1 MNKYIMMFVAAIAL
15 VSCSDD
21 VLETPSTP
29 VKAGAEVQF
38 GLSLEGTRTI
48 YGEEANDAFPIYWT
62 NEDKVQ
68 IYSPEC
74 LKDRNNAEYKVSVAT
89 ANQAYADKL
98 TKIDSSGVQWG
109 ENASADFYS
118 IYPSKYATLKGASN
132 AVTADVTI
140 ATEQSATNIRYAAAD
155 MTNVIMYAHTDG
167 IAAGNPVNLQY
178 NPLSTVI
185 EFELNVNASD
195 NKSITVNSLTLTAPT
210 GINIAG
216 DFALAF
222 PATAGATPTLTSTS
236 NGSNSITMHIVPSA
250 KLDATNTTLKAKMS
264 LLPINQTI
272 TGDWKVT
279 VNYNDG
285 LGAENI
291 KNATAP
297 LSPKANAN
305 STLVA
310 GKIHKIVLPAI
321 NATKEWIYTP
331 ANWMP
336 QLPDYERIYLSELS
350 LPGAWYAGATT
361 DSKYQ
366 ATDNFTTYWNAGL
379 RAFAVECRAYTPRT
393 GIIGTGNIGSNA
405 PTRICISGQNTSG
418 QNGATTNTWGRDVK
432 YISEVI
438 SSIAG
443 LVSEDDEFAV
453 LILNYAD
460 GGDHGHRPDYDY
472 KNFIKLVQTEIT
484 NAGASNVLYGITPN
498 TTIADAIGKVVIIV
512 AVDERVNYATNG
524 VNAMFAATP
533 LPTQIVADGNSVA
546 DVYFSDFINTS
557 NWATTN
563 YAYSDVVPTSTS
575 GLKWCFTSANR
586 TAAAA
591 GSHGLP
597 TYDDRK
603 TALNTMMD
611 YSDEIYENSDHNVW
625 FYFNAGG
632 TEATSTTDTNASPT
646 KYATEM
652 NKWLKTAI
660 NNKVYG
666 TFDEE
671 GNLIKEPSRSPL
683 GIVMFNQC
691 TSTDYNGPE
700 IIQSIIE
707 MNHLISSQI
716 KRKPATR
723 MSDYDGALKN
733 GGNAIQ

>member
-21 VLETPSTP
+21 VLETPSSP

-48 YGEEANDAFPIYWT
+48 YGGEKNNAFPIYWT

-74 LKDRNNAEYKVSVAT
+74 LENRNNAEYKVSVAT

-98 TKIDSSGVQWG
+98 TKIDPSGVQWG
-109 ENASADFYS
+109 ENARADFYS
-118 IYPSKYATLKGASN
+118 IYPSKYATLKGAHN

-155 MTNVIMYAHTDG
+155 MTNVIMYAQTDS

-185 EFELNVNASD
+185 EFELKVNASD

-222 PATAGATPTLTSTS
+222 PAKAGATPTLTSTS

-285 LGAENI
+285 LGTENI

-305 STLVA
+305 STLLA

-321 NATKEWIYTP
+321 NATKEWQYLP

-350 LPGAWYAGATT
+350 IPGAWYAGAKT

-393 GIIGTGNIGSNA
+393 GFAGTGNIGSNA
-405 PTRICISGQNTSG
+405 PTRICISGHNTSDK
-418 QNGATTNTWGRDVK
+418 NGAATNTWGSEVK
-432 YISEVI
+432 YISSVI
-438 SSIAG
+438 SDIAG
-443 LVSEDDEFAV
+443 MVSEDDEFAV

-460 GGDHGHRPDYDY
+460 GGDGGHRDLDYM
-472 KNFIKLVQTEIT
+472 NFIKLVQTEINT
-484 NAGASNVLYGITPN
+484 AGAGNVLYGITPN

-512 AVDERVNYATNG
+512 AVDKRVNHAADG

-591 GSHGLP
+591 GNHGLP

-603 TALNTMMD
+603 SALKTMMD
-611 YSDEIYENSDHNVW
+611 YSDKIYENSDHNVW

-632 TEATSTTDTNASPT
+632 TEATSTTDANASPT
-646 KYATEM
+646 TYAGKM
-652 NKWLKTAI
+652 NEWLMTAI

-666 TFDEE
+666 TFDEA

-691 TSTDYNGPE
+691 TSTNYHGPE
-700 IIQSIIE
+700 IIESIIE